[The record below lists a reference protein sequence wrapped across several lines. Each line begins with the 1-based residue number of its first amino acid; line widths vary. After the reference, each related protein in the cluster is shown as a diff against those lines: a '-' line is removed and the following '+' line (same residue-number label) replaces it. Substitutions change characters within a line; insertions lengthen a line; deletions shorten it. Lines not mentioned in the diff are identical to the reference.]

1 MKTIF
6 EQILAP
12 SPHRGEG
19 VGGGVKCEKINH
31 NSHYQIKDQW
41 GDFMATNE
49 KQTLIRAWMRLMYYD
64 KITQDEK
71 RNFMRLRRIIILL
84 TLAVTVLSV
93 VILLFDIISRDQNWV
108 FALMAGVSAFLMF
121 LYLIPTTFLKFI
133 PFIFKVAIPSLF
145 YSVIGKDK
153 RRWLAQDTTR
163 PDVGESFEQ
172 LQNNLTLTLLWLL
185 RIFLLILIIVASL
198 SMFAVVHVLMDSN
211 ATDLQNALGIII
223 LSLPIIGLNVLNY
236 TELYAGPTTWIQ
248 YRVAA
253 EKIRSNIYLYRT
265 KTDPDC
271 KNEPKTDVADEN
283 PDTQTEKEYHYT
295 IQNERDIKLAS
306 VLSQVSDEIPQKVPY
321 TRTNGQAE
329 NVDDEIDADKAKLL
343 IKPALEYSADGD
355 DGLTDLD
362 GDQFVTYIKTRIHK
376 QIDWY
381 RDRVEKDYL
390 RSKRYTQYAMM
401 ITTVGSVLGIALS
414 VIDPRLVGL
423 VAIANAISVALTAWT
438 NVTMIGKTYN
448 IYNATWQR
456 LDNTLTEWRAIENK
470 LSDVEEGRHKFV
482 AEIECILE
490 TELREWS
497 KTAMEIQVSN
507 DRSMRNNLAKE
518 DIKSTGW
525 YKELPNK

>member
-1 MKTIF
+1 
-6 EQILAP
+6 
-12 SPHRGEG
+12 
-19 VGGGVKCEKINH
+19 
-31 NSHYQIKDQW
+31 
-41 GDFMATNE
+41 MADTNQ
-49 KQTLIRAWMRLMYYD
+49 KTLIRAWMRLMYYD

-265 KTDPDC
+265 QTDAKC
-271 KNEPKTDVADEN
+271 
-283 PDTQTEKEYHYT
+283 EKESNSQATTTDSQTTTTYHYT
-295 IQNERDIKLAS
+295 NVNERDINLAS

-321 TRTNGQAE
+321 TRTNGQTD
-329 NVDDEIDADKAKLL
+329 NIDDEINEEEAKEL
-343 IKPALEYSADGD
+343 IKPALEYSGEGD
-355 DGLTDLD
+355 DGLADLTSEA
-362 GDQFVTYIKTRIHK
+362 GLTTYIKTRVHK

-390 RSKRYTQYAMM
+390 RSKRYAQYAMI
-401 ITTVGSVLGIALS
+401 ITTIGSILGIALS

-423 VAIANAISVALTAWT
+423 VAITNSISVALTSWT

-470 LSDVEEGRHKFV
+470 LTDKEKGRREFV
-482 AEIECILE
+482 AEIECIL
-490 TELREWS
+490 TSELREWA

-518 DIKSTGW
+518 DIKSSGW
-525 YKELPNK
+525 YKKATEPNT